1 MPVLD
6 TVVLFGALDK
16 EDEHHEASVAHM
28 RKLLP
33 EVNDYWIAGFALFEF
48 DVVMKSRGLSSDE
61 RIENYALLLK
71 DFPGVS
77 EKTLKIGPGTLL
89 LTAELEKNQGIDYFD
104 AGVASESLQKN
115 GIVVS
120 TDRVFDKIPNL
131 KRIW

>member
-6 TVVLFGALDK
+6 TVVLFGALDE
-16 EDEHHEASVAHM
+16 EDEHHDASVAHM
-28 RKLLP
+28 RRLSS
-33 EVNDYWIAGFALFEF
+33 ESADYWIAGFALFEF
-48 DVVMKSRGLSSDE
+48 DVVMKSRGLTFDE
-61 RIENYALLLK
+61 RMENYALLLK
-71 DFPGVS
+71 DFPSVS
-77 EKTLKIGPGTLL
+77 EKTLKIGPGTLF

-104 AGVASESLQKN
+104 AGIASESLQKN